1 MSAERIALL
10 AGSVSL
16 ALILGALGF
25 QYIAGMP
32 PCEMCHW
39 QRWPHIAA
47 ALIGIVGGSL
57 AASHRI
63 APRHAPPI
71 AIAALVLIFLSG
83 AIGCY
88 QAGVEWELLPGPAAC
103 TGPAV
108 LLTGSLD
115 LNHPVVRCDV
125 AAWRLFGI
133 SLAGY
138 NGLLSFATVS
148 AGLFMLRRGRKH

>member
-1 MSAERIALL
+1 MSDQRLALFS
-10 AGSVSL
+10 GCFSL

-25 QYIAGMP
+25 QYLGGMP

-47 ALIGIVGGSL
+47 AFVGIIGGASARAGSKSAL
-57 AASHRI
+57 GI
-63 APRHAPPI
+63 AVFV
-71 AIAALVLIFLSG
+71 LGLIFVSG
-83 AIGCY
+83 AIGAY
-88 QAGVEWELLPGPAAC
+88 QAGVEWQFLPGPAAC

-108 LLTGSLD
+108 VLTGSLD

-125 AAWRLFGI
+125 AAWRLLGV

-138 NGLLSFATVS
+138 NALLSFAFVA
-148 AGLFMLRRGRKH
+148 AGGFVLTRRGRR